1 MLIYRPHR
9 SSLAEAMKKA
19 RTFNS
24 FEDIKNY
31 VANEWNNL
39 WGYQILNPDDIVLD
53 EEFHDDRIGWEDVHY
68 LCAKKLVTKIIWK
81 NMVVPSVLD
90 LWGGLNDKRS
100 DFHR

>member
-9 SSLAEAMKKA
+9 SSLEEAMKEA

-53 EEFHDDRIGWEDVHY
+53 EKFYDDRIGWKDVHY
-68 LCAKKLVTKIIWK
+68 LYAKKIGNEDYIKEYGHPQCIGYVGW
-81 NMVVPSVLD
+81 VE
-90 LWGGLNDKRS
+90 
-100 DFHR
+100 

>member
-9 SSLAEAMKKA
+9 SSLAEAMKEV

-39 WGYQILNPDDIVLD
+39 WGYQIIDSDDIVLD
-53 EEFHDDRIGWEDVHY
+53 GESHDDDRIEWKDVHY
-68 LCAKKLVTKIIWK
+68 LCAKKIGNEDYIKEYGYPQCIGFVGWIE
-81 NMVVPSVLD
+81 
-90 LWGGLNDKRS
+90 
-100 DFHR
+100 

>member
-9 SSLAEAMKKA
+9 SSLAEAMKEA

-39 WGYQILNPDDIVLD
+39 WGYQILDSDDIVLD
-53 EEFHDDRIGWEDVHY
+53 EESHDDDRIE
-68 LCAKKLVTKIIWK
+68 
-81 NMVVPSVLD
+81 
-90 LWGGLNDKRS
+90 
-100 DFHR
+100 

>member
-9 SSLAEAMKKA
+9 SSLAEAMKEA

-39 WGYQILNPDDIVLD
+39 WGYQILNPDNIVLD
-53 EEFHDDRIGWEDVHY
+53 EESHDDDRIGWKDVHY
-68 LCAKKLVTKIIWK
+68 LCVKKIGNEDYIKEYGCPQCIGFVGWIE
-81 NMVVPSVLD
+81 
-90 LWGGLNDKRS
+90 
-100 DFHR
+100 

>member
-39 WGYQILNPDDIVLD
+39 WGYQILNPDDIVLG

-68 LCAKKLVTKIIWK
+68 LCAKKIGHEDYMEEYGCPQCIGFVGW
-81 NMVVPSVLD
+81 VE
-90 LWGGLNDKRS
+90 
-100 DFHR
+100 